1 MFISIYHFFF
11 NFSNIFFFAVLV
23 IFKLCV
29 QCLYMLRYKE
39 SEIPDI
45 RDFHLRGF
53 LHGQIIE
60 TAISI
65 QIKIELE
72 QAESLGVQGDPISP
86 F

>member
-1 MFISIYHFFF
+1 
-11 NFSNIFFFAVLV
+11 
-23 IFKLCV
+23 
-29 QCLYMLRYKE
+29 MLRYKE

-53 LHGQIIE
+53 FLGQIIE

-72 QAESLGVQGDPISP
+72 QAESLGLQGDPTSP